1 MELKRN
7 LSLATYL
14 SARKMLINALRFL
27 FACRELLD
35 NLATHK
41 HWQDADWSFIL
52 RSLNCFFTISRLLV
66 FKGYNDPI
74 SVFCR
79 GFRPQWRLVSD
90 SWMCF
95 ISFQVWPMRCWLC
108 QTPVDMCSYASM
120 DFSFLVRCFLPPCE
134 LSDSSQNESPSSQ
147 YGENFFTFTRLV
159 PESCHATSV
168 GGKRSNH
175 FLIADQSSFWR
186 WDSIKRLLVARTFN
200 RVV

>member
-1 MELKRN
+1 MSIDAYEQMSTCVFDIISIALVTLEMIYN
-7 LSLATYL
+7 TL
-14 SARKMLINALRFL
+14 LINALRFL

-79 GFRPQWRLVSD
+79 RFRPQWRLVSD

-95 ISFQVWPMRCWLC
+95 ISFQVWPVRYWLC
-108 QTPVDMCSYASM
+108 RIHPWTCVRTRRWTSHSLSGVFFHLVSSAIHLKMNLQAHNMVKT
-120 DFSFLVRCFLPPCE
+120 FSPL
-134 LSDSSQNESPSSQ
+134 
-147 YGENFFTFTRLV
+147 
-159 PESCHATSV
+159 HA
-168 GGKRSNH
+168 
-175 FLIADQSSFWR
+175 
-186 WDSIKRLLVARTFN
+186 
-200 RVV
+200 